1 MFRFFRLFP
10 LCVLWLALAC
20 GPAGATP
27 PVKAVVR
34 FTGEPPHAFFVTRLE
49 NTMQAVVKKALEN
62 APDWQ
67 ENTETYQEATA
78 EVLEQALR
86 GYRVR
91 DMNLSQQGGV
101 IYVSATLAPYGEL
114 IQRVRLTADVNPMSA
129 MARNI
134 LVGDLKKVKGQLE
147 AVWKRLPV
155 SNAPWAERLLVAQAK
170 ELVGKQPDLSL
181 FVVSVEATL
190 GETAMVNLSLR
201 AKAPV
206 LRDVNIHTT
215 STLLP
220 NALMDDVRFALAGS
234 LRGLRGLPM
243 ALLKRHESLIQ
254 DTLKTAFAGVPIT
267 RRLRL
272 QAVFRPDLGDGE
284 SLIVHAKV
292 GSPRFRLMAGGHLDV
307 GHAVEEGR
315 LDAHAGYSLGRYFE
329 VFAEPSVELKGP
341 KLVGDVGVGLVA
353 FEGFNLAVGRD
364 LTNQLNKWWM
374 TMRLSPDWSVSY
386 EKRAVQGLFREFGLL
401 YRVNDF
407 YTLGLYTDLDAD
419 TWLRLR
425 ANL

>member
-1 MFRFFRLFP
+1 MFQFLRLFL
-10 LCVLWLALAC
+10 LCVFALALA
-20 GPAGATP
+20 GGSARAAQ
-27 PVKAVVR
+27 VKAVVR
-34 FTGEPPHAFFVTRLE
+34 FAGEPPHAFFVTRLE

-91 DMNLSQQGGV
+91 DMNLSQQNGV
-101 IYVSATLAPYGEL
+101 IYASASLAPFGEL
-114 IQRVRLTADVNPMSA
+114 IQSVRLTADVNPMST
-129 MARNI
+129 MARDI
-134 LVGDLKKVKGQLE
+134 LVGDLKKVKKQLE
-147 AVWKRLPV
+147 AVWKDLPA

-170 ELVGKQPDLSL
+170 ELVAKQPDLSL
-181 FVVSVEATL
+181 FVVSVEAALAKT
-190 GETAMVNLSLR
+190 TTVHLSLR

-220 NALMDDVRFALAGS
+220 NVLMEEVRFALAGS

-243 ALLKRHESLIQ
+243 ALLARHESLIQ
-254 DTLKTAFAGVPIT
+254 NTLKTAFAGVPIT
-267 RRLRL
+267 RRLKL
-272 QAVFRPDLGDGE
+272 QAAFQSDLGEGE
-284 SLIVHAKV
+284 SLTVQAKV
-292 GSPRFRLMAGGHLDV
+292 GSPRFRLLAGGHLDV

-315 LDAHAGYSLGRYFE
+315 LDAHAGFSLGKYFE

-341 KLVGDVGVGLVA
+341 KLVSDVGVGLVA
-353 FEGFNLAVGRD
+353 FEGFNLSVGRD
-364 LTNQLNKWWM
+364 LTNRLNKWWVS
-374 TMRLSPDWSVSY
+374 MRLAPDWSVSY
-386 EKRAVQGLFREFGLL
+386 EKRAVQGTFRELGLL

-407 YTLGLYTDLDAD
+407 YTLGLFTDLDAD
-419 TWLRLR
+419 TWVRLR